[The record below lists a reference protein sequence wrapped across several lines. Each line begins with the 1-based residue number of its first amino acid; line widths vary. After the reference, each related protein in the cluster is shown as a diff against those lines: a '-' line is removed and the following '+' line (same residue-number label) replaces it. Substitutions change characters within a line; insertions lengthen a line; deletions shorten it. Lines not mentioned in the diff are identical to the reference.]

1 MLGTPTNHKEKMS
14 KSATSQE
21 SHKKKTSKKKN
32 NSEGMDKQKA
42 RDESSSRKGEDLTT
56 TVSEE
61 LDTPFWD
68 GSGAESEIPKSQKEV
83 SQTDKTSNQTETRR
97 KVEEKGSSEKLV
109 DKEEVVASTKE
120 STTLSKLA
128 KCDKAFMKA
137 LMKITAASAGND
149 EISSQVDII
158 MSEYTK
164 VKTITLE
171 LSHDNKFQEGRLKEL
186 EERTKVKTFAEVTK
200 QGPTDVT
207 HTEDEGKQK
216 TSALIITSDTMTP
229 KRLQSVLK
237 KKIDPSKVGLMDATM
252 RMGREGVVVTT
263 TSKEALENLK
273 GAIYQDKEIGEVHIK
288 TPKSR
293 RLEMKVVGID
303 PDTEMETLNERIINQ
318 NHLQCD
324 TEDIEIRRHWTGK
337 NGVTAILALS
347 KRAILA
353 LGNKTHL
360 NVSWNRCPIYDNIFV
375 PRCTHCASLGH
386 TIKECRGRLRCTN
399 CGLQGHEEKEC
410 ENEPR
415 CRLCMEEQLPPEET
429 SHAMM
434 SWRCPTYTSL
444 IQEEKSRA
452 LQFID

>member
-14 KSATSQE
+14 KSVSSQE

-32 NSEGMDKQKA
+32 NTEGTDKQKV
-42 RDESSSRKGEDLTT
+42 RDESTSRKGEDKTT
-56 TVSEE
+56 TFSEE
-61 LDTPFWD
+61 QDIPVWD
-68 GSGAESEIPKSQKEV
+68 GSESEVTKTQKEV
-83 SQTDKTSNQTETRR
+83 AHIDKTSSQTETRG
-97 KVEEKGSSEKLV
+97 KVEEKGSREKLV
-109 DKEEVVASTKE
+109 DKDEVVTSTKE
-120 STTLSKLA
+120 TTTLSRLA
-128 KCDKAFMKA
+128 RCDKAFMKA

-149 EISSQVDII
+149 EILSQVDII

-186 EERTKVKTFAEVTK
+186 EERTKVRTFAEVTR
-200 QGPTDVT
+200 QGPMDVL
-207 HTEDEGKQK
+207 HKEDKVKQK
-216 TSALIITSDTMTP
+216 TSALIITSESLTP
-229 KRLQSVLK
+229 KKLQSMLK
-237 KKIDPSKVGLMDATM
+237 KKIDPTKVGLMDATM

-273 GAIYQDKEIGEVHIK
+273 GAIYQDEEIREVHIK
-288 TPKSR
+288 TPKPR

-303 PDTEMETLNERIINQ
+303 PDTEIETLKERIINQ

-353 LGNKTHL
+353 LGNRTHL

-375 PRCTHCASLGH
+375 PRCTKCASVGH
-386 TIKECRGRLRCTN
+386 TRNECQGRLRCTN
-399 CGLQGHEEKEC
+399 CGQQGHEENEC
-410 ENEPR
+410 ENEPK
-415 CRLCMEEQLPPEET
+415 CTLCTEEQLPPEET

-434 SWRCPTYTSL
+434 SWRCPTYTSI